1 MVFGNNLIDFS
12 ATGVNVQVA
21 TQATNFI
28 VPDLGTN
35 PNPPTGGT
43 PRRILPQTIS
53 KTYTGLTFT
62 VELDGDSYIGCGP
75 KDAEGNDY
83 GFGGALF
90 YLVDMDLITNE
101 SETVKFLKNERCRK
115 TQQEYE
121 EAQHRTGQIVES
133 N

>member
-12 ATGVNVQVA
+12 ANGVNVQVA

-62 VELDGDSYIGCGP
+62 VELDGDSYIGC
-75 KDAEGNDY
+75 
-83 GFGGALF
+83 
-90 YLVDMDLITNE
+90 
-101 SETVKFLKNERCRK
+101 SRK
-115 TQQEYE
+115 TQKVMIMDLVVLVFLTLWIWIRPHHKQK
-121 EAQHRTGQIVES
+121 AR
-133 N
+133 